1 MISDE
6 AVSKIIDSSD
16 ITENDLVIEIG
27 PGLGT
32 LTKELLERAGK
43 VICIEL
49 DPRMVKILKERFSL
63 YDNFEIIYEDVL
75 KVDLELII
83 QNEKKKESIKSA
95 KVVANLP

>member
-32 LTKELLERAGK
+32 LTKRIIGK
-43 VICIEL
+43 SW
-49 DPRMVKILKERFSL
+49 KKL
-63 YDNFEIIYEDVL
+63 YVL
-75 KVDLELII
+75 
-83 QNEKKKESIKSA
+83 N
-95 KVVANLP
+95 